1 MIWVHNKEQQSQNE
15 WQNGIAFIKKT
26 YASEYVLQVIQ
37 RDNIFY
43 EANTTRRETIDRSQ
57 AQKTVVSG

>member
-26 YASEYVLQVIQ
+26 YASEYVLQVI
-37 RDNIFY
+37 
-43 EANTTRRETIDRSQ
+43 
-57 AQKTVVSG
+57 